1 MREMTGT
8 PSSRRATATAGCA
21 GSRHIFGQAET
32 ETAEQM
38 AGSHGRSKIGR
49 NGEYR
54 PDRKYRPPV
63 HPSGWCCAGPS
74 TRALLLPAIPTAAS
88 HHRVPFYCVI
98 APASPACARHHCHSD
113 CSVFV
118 CAQAQLLATAASSIH
133 EPALASQ
140 HLLATYLWVYDRYA
154 AP

>member
-1 MREMTGT
+1 MART
-8 PSSRRATATAGCA
+8 PSSRRTTATAGCA
-21 GSRHIFGQAET
+21 VSRHIFGQAEP

-38 AGSHGRSKIGR
+38 AGGQSRSKIGR

-54 PDRKYRPPV
+54 PDQKYRPPV

-74 TRALLLPAIPTAAS
+74 ARALLLPAIPTAAS
-88 HHRVPFYCVI
+88 HHRVPFCCVI
-98 APASPACARHHCHSD
+98 APASTACAQYHCHSD

-118 CAQAQLLATAASSIH
+118 CAQAQLRSTAASSIH

-140 HLLATYLWVYDRYA
+140 HLIATYRWVYNRYT
-154 AP
+154 PP